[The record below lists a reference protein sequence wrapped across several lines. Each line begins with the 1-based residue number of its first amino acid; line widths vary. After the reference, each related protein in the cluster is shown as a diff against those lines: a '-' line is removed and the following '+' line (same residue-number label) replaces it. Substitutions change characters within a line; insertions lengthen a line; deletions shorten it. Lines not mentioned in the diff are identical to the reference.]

1 MMKIIN
7 DNIYN
12 NKYYLNLNKKS
23 FDFSNSLN
31 FEGSLKEKDNSI
43 PNSKII
49 SRNFINNKLESYTS
63 MGNNLNIEKRII
75 ENNHENYTK
84 NLFVNE
90 DLFTTNQKIAE
101 ILKAIKEYKEKIEE
115 NLILG
120 DEKEKEEKKQKAKMN
135 NLSLKE
141 KKEVELNEKLGI
153 ETYFPGKE
161 KNKQLFL
168 NITFEDEE
176 EKKKHKDDLNAF
188 I

>member
-1 MMKIIN
+1 
-7 DNIYN
+7 
-12 NKYYLNLNKKS
+12 
-23 FDFSNSLN
+23 
-31 FEGSLKEKDNSI
+31 
-43 PNSKII
+43 
-49 SRNFINNKLESYTS
+49 
-63 MGNNLNIEKRII
+63 
-75 ENNHENYTK
+75 
-84 NLFVNE
+84 
-90 DLFTTNQKIAE
+90 
-101 ILKAIKEYKEKIEE
+101 
-115 NLILG
+115 
-120 DEKEKEEKKQKAKMN
+120 MN